1 MNKPYKRCIVKA
13 LALLTAVF
21 IPLSG
26 MVWQPGVVARAESLS
41 DLQNQLDSLKNEA
54 SAIHR
59 KLEDARKNAAS
70 QEAYKNSL
78 NDQIQNMV
86 AQINIQNKQIKLL
99 GEEIDAANA
108 GISQREESIAAKNE
122 DIRNCYGQLGK
133 RLRQMSKGGHMSFFQ
148 ILFNKGSYVD
158 YLYQVKLT
166 EKMTEH
172 DQQLMDEME
181 AEIETLNGEKSMLA
195 QEKENLQL
203 QKNEQEAIKAAADG
217 KKRELDAL
225 YKEARKLL
233 NEMNQ
238 DAQQLAQREK
248 EIERQQKALDEK
260 IASIKYS
267 DGKYTGGT
275 MFWPV
280 PVVKYIF
287 RGFQTQGGRVT
298 HKGIDISS
306 HPTIPIFGQDI
317 IAAADGVVVYANPND
332 NRPGASKGGGYG
344 YFVLVDHGQDS
355 RGKNIRTLYAHC
367 SVLSVREGDKVIGGK
382 TKLGE
387 VGETGDSSGPH
398 LHFEVRENNIPVD
411 PFQKGYV
418 RLK

>member
-1 MNKPYKRCIVKA
+1 MSKPIQRLIVKTLAFMTA
-13 LALLTAVF
+13 LF

-26 MVWQPGVVARAESLS
+26 MVWQPTVVARADSLS
-41 DLQNQLDSLKNEA
+41 DLQSQLDSLKNEA
-54 SAIHR
+54 AALHK
-59 KLEDARKNAAS
+59 KLDEARKDAAS
-70 QEAYKNSL
+70 QQAYQNSL

-86 AQINIQNKQIKLL
+86 AQINIQNRQIKLL
-99 GEEIDAANA
+99 GEEIEAANA
-108 GISQREESIAAKNE
+108 GIAQREQAIAEKNE
-122 DIRNCYGQLGK
+122 EISDCYDKLGL
-133 RLRQMSKGGHMSFFQ
+133 RLRQMSKGGHMSIFQ
-148 ILFNKGSYVD
+148 ILCNQGDYVD

-166 EKMTEH
+166 EKMAEH

-181 AEIETLNGEKSMLA
+181 AEIETLDEEKSRLA
-195 QEKENLQL
+195 AEKENLKRQME
-203 QKNEQEAIKAAADG
+203 EQEEIKTAADS
-217 KKRELDAL
+217 KKKELDEL
-225 YKEARKLL
+225 YKEARLLL
-233 NEMNQ
+233 NKMNQ

-248 EIERQQKALDEK
+248 EIERQQKELDEK

-287 RGFQTQGGRVT
+287 RGFQIQGSRVT

-306 HPTIPIFGQDI
+306 HPTIPIYGQDI

-344 YFVLVDHGQDS
+344 YFVIVDHGQDS

-367 SVLSVREGDKVIGGK
+367 SVLSVREGDKVTGGK

-387 VGETGDSSGPH
+387 VGETGDSFGAH

-411 PFQKGYV
+411 PFQNGYV